1 MLNSISKRNLAVPET
16 TSNRLNSNRKCKVI
30 LIAEELAGMRS
41 HAAEISRRALQCEVE
56 ICEAVSAVEC
66 IDLAMKAAPDL
77 IIMDIATPLTNGLE
91 TARQIWSQ
99 LPSTKILFWSYRY
112 GEMHLRDLLRI
123 LPDGALYGCIL
134 KSEDSSRLEY
144 AVLSLLE
151 HQSTYLDQQVSN
163 IICRM
168 SRKGEAVTDVE
179 YELLLNLCLGLTDK
193 AIAKHLGLGVR
204 CVQNRINTLGAKLL
218 KSLKEQ
224 NTDFK
229 SGSGIFNLRTRLL
242 FEAFKRGL
250 IGQEILEEV
259 DQQVKL

>member
-1 MLNSISKRNLAVPET
+1 MLNSISQRNLAVVEL
-16 TSNRLNSNRKCKVI
+16 SNNRPSCPQKTVI

-41 HAAEISRRALQCEVE
+41 HAAEISRRAVQCDAE
-56 ICEAVSAVEC
+56 ICEAADAKEC
-66 IDLAMKAAPDL
+66 LHLAMKVAPDL
-77 IIMDIATPLTNGLE
+77 IIMDIATPLTNGVE

-123 LPDGALYGCIL
+123 VPDGALYGCIQ
-134 KSEDSSRLEY
+134 KSEDNGQLEY
-144 AVLSLLE
+144 AVLSLLK
-151 HQSTYLDQQVSN
+151 HQNSFLDQHVSN
-163 IICRM
+163 IMCRL
-168 SRKGEAVTDVE
+168 SRKKEAVTDVE

-193 AIAKHLGLGVR
+193 AIARKLNLSVR
-204 CVQNRINTLGAKLL
+204 CAQNRITNLEAKLL

-224 NTDFK
+224 SPDLK
-229 SGSGIFNLRTRLL
+229 SGSGVFNPRTRLL

-259 DQQVKL
+259 DQQVKF